1 MRLRGPSKIQHTI
14 FRVTVCIVVT
24 IAATMMMPFVPL
36 PVAAAGVG
44 PALRVDATVNRHAIN
59 PDIYGMDFADPALAR
74 ELRLPVDRWG
84 GDASSRYNWQ
94 TNTSNTGSDYFFENI
109 YQDASIE
116 NIYQHQSADQ
126 FVDAD
131 RAHQTKSVMT
141 VPLIGSVSKP
151 SPHDHPY
158 ACAFGTD
165 VYGPQQAVD
174 PWDPRC
180 GNGIRPDGTHVTGNN
195 PLDTSIAIG
204 PSFDQQWVTHF
215 VSRYGTAAS
224 GGVAYYDL
232 DNEPT
237 LWGATHRDVH
247 PTEVTYDELTGTTMM
262 YAAAVKAGDPTAQIL
277 GPSDWGWPAYF
288 DTNVAG
294 DRAAHGNVPLARWY
308 LQQMHAYEQ
317 RHGTRILDYFDEHFY
332 PQSPGVAL
340 GAAGD
345 VATQALRL
353 RSTRS
358 LWDPTYVSESW
369 INAPI
374 ALIPT
379 FRGWVASDYPGT
391 KLAIGEYN
399 WGGLESVNG
408 ALAEAEVLGIFGR
421 EGLDLAALWDPP
433 TASQP
438 GAFAFRMYRNYDGSG
453 SAYGDTWVQSTSAD
467 QSQLAIYGA
476 QRTSDKAMTLM
487 VINKTGGALT
497 STLALA
503 GYTPAPS
510 AQAYT
515 YSQANAQTILRQ
527 PDLPVTAVGLTETF
541 PANSITLIVMTS
553 GTPAAHPAPRP
564 AATVPVATMPIV
576 TVPAPTVPI
585 ATSPAPV
592 PSPRQ
597 SVPII
602 GTPAALPGRR

>member
-1 MRLRGPSKIQHTI
+1 MRLQGSSKVQHKS
-14 FRVTVCIVVT
+14 FRVTVCAVMMI
-24 IAATMMMPFVPL
+24 ATMTVMPLAPHSVT
-36 PVAAAGVG
+36 AAGPG
-44 PALRVDATVNRHAIN
+44 PTLRVDTTVSRHAIN

-84 GDASSRYNWQ
+84 GDATSRYNWQ
-94 TNTSNTGSDYFFENI
+94 TNTANTGSNYYFENI

-141 VPLIGSVSKP
+141 VPLIGYVSKP

-158 ACAFGTD
+158 ACAFGTE

-204 PSFDQQWVTHF
+204 PSFDRQWVAHF
-215 VSRYGTAAS
+215 VSRYGTAAN

-232 DNEPT
+232 DNEPV

-247 PTEVTYDELTGTTMM
+247 PAEVTYDELIGTTTL
-262 YAAAVKAGDPTAQIL
+262 YAAAVKAGDPTAKVL

-294 DRAAHGNVPLARWY
+294 DRAAHGDVSLARWY
-308 LQQMHAYEQ
+308 LQQMRLYEQ
-317 RHGTRILDYFDEHFY
+317 QHGTRLLDYFDEHFY

-340 GAAGD
+340 GPAGD
-345 VATQALRL
+345 ARTQALRL

-399 WGGLESVNG
+399 WGGLESING
-408 ALAEAEVLGIFGR
+408 ALAEADVLGIFGR

-438 GAFAFRMYRNYDGSG
+438 GAFAFRMYRNYDGAG
-453 SAYGDTWVQSTSAD
+453 GAYGDTWVQSTSAD

-476 QRTSDKAMTLM
+476 QRTSDQALTLM
-487 VINKTGGALT
+487 IVNKTGAALT

-503 GYTPAPS
+503 GYAPAPS

-515 YSQANAQTILRQ
+515 YSQANAQAILRQ
-527 PDLPVTAVGLTETF
+527 PDLPVTASGLTETF
-541 PANSITLIVMTS
+541 PANSITLIVMAPRAS
-553 GTPAAHPAPRP
+553 AVHPPPRP
-564 AATVPVATMPIV
+564 AATVSVATVPVAIPP
-576 TVPAPTVPI
+576 VPL
-585 ATSPAPV
+585 

-597 SVPII
+597 SVPIV
-602 GTPAALPGRR
+602 GTPAALPARR

>member
-1 MRLRGPSKIQHTI
+1 MRLRGPSTIQHTI
-14 FRVTVCIVVT
+14 LRVTVCIVMT
-24 IAATMMMPFVPL
+24 IAANMMMPFIPL
-36 PVAAAGVG
+36 PVAAASAG
-44 PALRVDATVNRHAIN
+44 PALRVDATANRHAIN
-59 PDIYGMDFADPALAR
+59 PEIYGMDFADPALAR

-84 GDASSRYNWQ
+84 GDATSRYNWQ
-94 TNTSNTGSDYFFENI
+94 TNTSNTGSDYYFENI
-109 YQDASIE
+109 YQDSSIE

-126 FVDAD
+126 FIDAD

-141 VPLIGSVSKP
+141 VPLIGYVSKA

-165 VYGPQQAVD
+165 LYGPQQAVD

-180 GNGIRPDGTHVTGNN
+180 GSGLRPNGTNVTGNN

-247 PTEVTYDELTGTTMM
+247 PTEVTYDELTGTTTL
-262 YAAAVKAGDPTAQIL
+262 YAAAVKAGDPTAQVL

-294 DRAAHGNVPLARWY
+294 DRAAHGNLPLARWY

-340 GAAGD
+340 GTAGD
-345 VATQALRL
+345 AATQALRL

-358 LWDPTYVSESW
+358 LWDPTYVSEDW

-408 ALAEAEVLGIFGR
+408 ALAEADVLGIFGR
-421 EGLDLAALWDPP
+421 EGMDVAALWDPP

-438 GAFAFRMYRNYDGSG
+438 GAFAFRMYRNYDGLG
-453 SAYGDTWVQSTSAD
+453 STYGDTWVQSTSAD

-503 GYTPAPS
+503 GYTPAPA

-515 YSQANAQTILRQ
+515 YSQANAQAILRQ
-527 PDLPVTAVGLTETF
+527 PDLSITASGLTATF
-541 PANSITLIVMTS
+541 PANSITMIVMTP

-564 AATVPVATMPIV
+564 AATMP
-576 TVPAPTVPI
+576 AATVPI
-585 ATSPAPV
+585 ATPPAPV

-597 SVPII
+597 SVPIV